1 MPSITHMGAN
11 TNWSQICWVKFSALA
26 GDSLVKVTEIYF
38 SSAGFSS
45 RWPRIAFRIM
55 VFLPINTTTKY
66 IRQTVTLTCHNCS
79 VNFQNSMNF
88 LQTINYLLSFGT
100 VNTQCYAK
108 HNMLH
113 TAILHDLS
121 CLHTTQCKNS
131 QKRQDY
137 TFLTKYYPHQFSF
150 LTTNVQIK
158 CVTFDMATEY
168 TWDAKN
174 MECHAASLQQLSC
187 LFVTTCICECLLVCW
202 KRCVLTVS
210 NEITKTNLHCQNVKW
225 TTFIES
231 CCFLSCYLQIL
242 AGQCEFFA
250 SAWSQHCLQRQWS
263 TLDIQPEVA
272 VQKMYTTVT
281 WLIDTATLRYV
292 FSHIFVF

>member
-1 MPSITHMGAN
+1 MPQLCQH
-11 TNWSQICWVKFSALA
+11 VKWDFAAAQEQFWPDDLPDAINYSHGCQHKLKPDLLGEVQCFSWWFL
-26 GDSLVKVTEIYF
+26 KVTEIYF

-137 TFLTKYYPHQFSF
+137 TFLTKYYPPS
-150 LTTNVQIK
+150 V
-158 CVTFDMATEY
+158 
-168 TWDAKN
+168 
-174 MECHAASLQQLSC
+174 
-187 LFVTTCICECLLVCW
+187 
-202 KRCVLTVS
+202 
-210 NEITKTNLHCQNVKW
+210 
-225 TTFIES
+225 
-231 CCFLSCYLQIL
+231 
-242 AGQCEFFA
+242 
-250 SAWSQHCLQRQWS
+250 
-263 TLDIQPEVA
+263 
-272 VQKMYTTVT
+272 
-281 WLIDTATLRYV
+281 
-292 FSHIFVF
+292 

>member
-1 MPSITHMGAN
+1 MTFLMPSITHIGAN

-108 HNMLH
+108 HNMFR

-121 CLHTTQCKNS
+121 CLHCIKIAKKDIIICFKPNIMPIILVFS
-131 QKRQDY
+131 QWIYKLNVSP
-137 TFLTKYYPHQFSF
+137 LTWPLNTHGM
-150 LTTNVQIK
+150 QI
-158 CVTFDMATEY
+158 
-168 TWDAKN
+168 N

-202 KRCVLTVS
+202 KRCF
-210 NEITKTNLHCQNVKW
+210 NC
-225 TTFIES
+225 
-231 CCFLSCYLQIL
+231 
-242 AGQCEFFA
+242 
-250 SAWSQHCLQRQWS
+250 
-263 TLDIQPEVA
+263 
-272 VQKMYTTVT
+272 
-281 WLIDTATLRYV
+281 
-292 FSHIFVF
+292 